1 MKSKFP
7 AHFRPSDD
15 DFKKIWSDC
24 IFAVDANVLLNLY
37 RYSTETRTLLEST
50 LNGLQDRLF
59 MPNQAAKE
67 FLKNRLIVTAS
78 QADEY
83 TKAIRLINDLSQQL
97 ANKKKHPFL
106 PDKNLPE
113 FSDQVTKVVDQLEKQ
128 KNVLL
133 DRLINDEILEFVSSL
148 FENKTGNPY
157 DENQLKELAIEGGK
171 RYENEIPPGYKDIKK
186 DASGDP
192 YRKYGDLLV
201 WKQIIDEAKLKKKS
215 IVFITDDKKE
225 DWWLEQSG
233 RTISPRTELRE
244 EFISEVGNDF
254 WMYTVDRF
262 IEEAGRVSNTVIS
275 ENLIAEIIQVSNEA
289 KEQRIYSYIPQSLK
303 PITRDL
309 MLEKLEASE
318 KWVTQN
324 NREFIG
330 LTSFVRNYL
339 GQQGFDYSS
348 SFDLIHQ
355 LEEQGLIELYDYHS
369 ADYERPVKA
378 IRRITEDT
386 YVNRP
391 LHDLKNIIDKSSSK
405 I

>member
-1 MKSKFP
+1 MRSKFP

-15 DFKKIWSDC
+15 DFKKIWSNC

-37 RYSTETRTLLEST
+37 RYSTETRTLLENT
-50 LNGLQDRLF
+50 LNALRDRLF

-67 FLKNRLIVTAS
+67 FLKNRLVVTAS
-78 QADEY
+78 QAEEY
-83 TKAIRLINDLSQQL
+83 SKAIRLINDLSQQL

-106 PDKNLPE
+106 PEENLPE
-113 FSDQVTKVVDQLEKQ
+113 FSDQVSKVVEQLEKQ
-128 KNVLL
+128 KNALL
-133 DRLINDEILEFVSSL
+133 ERLINDEILEFVSSL

-157 DENQLKELAIEGGK
+157 DEAQLKELAIEGDK

-186 DASGDP
+186 DALGDP
-192 YRKYGDLLV
+192 YRKFGDLLV

-275 ENLIAEIIQVSNEA
+275 RNVIAEIIQVSNEA
-289 KEQRIYSYIPQSLK
+289 KEQRMYSYIPHSLK

-348 SFDLIHQ
+348 SWDLIHQ
-355 LEEQGLIELYDYHS
+355 LEDEGLIELYDHHN

-378 IRRITEDT
+378 IRRITEEP
-386 YVNRP
+386 YSNRP
-391 LHDLKNIIDKSSSK
+391 LQDLKILMDKA
-405 I
+405 